1 MELLFDRL
9 LDDEDLDLLE
19 LPEDLFTLDELLRE
33 VLEDLTL
40 EEELDLETFPLLL
53 DVELD
58 LFTPEELRL
67 VEPEDLLT
75 LEELLLFDPELLVTL
90 PEDLLLELLDPTFP
104 ELPLLLEDPLERTLE
119 LLLDLLL

>member
-1 MELLFDRL
+1 LELLFDRL

-58 LFTPEELRL
+58 LFTPEELL
-67 VEPEDLLT
+67 FVEPEDLLT

-90 PEDLLLELLDPTFP
+90 PELLDPTFP

>member
-75 LEELLLFDPELLVTL
+75 LEELFLFDPELLVTL

>member
-58 LFTPEELRL
+58 LFTPEELRF

>member
-58 LFTPEELRL
+58 LFTPEELL
-67 VEPEDLLT
+67 FVEPEDLLT

>member
-1 MELLFDRL
+1 LELLFDRL

-58 LFTPEELRL
+58 LFTPEELL
-67 VEPEDLLT
+67 FVEPEDLLT